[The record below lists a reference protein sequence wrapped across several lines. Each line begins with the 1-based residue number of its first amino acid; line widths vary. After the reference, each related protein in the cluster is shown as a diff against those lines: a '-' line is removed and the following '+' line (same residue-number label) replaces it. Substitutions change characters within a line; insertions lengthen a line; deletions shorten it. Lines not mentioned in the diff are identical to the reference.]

1 MPNAM
6 TFDALCHALTRAV
19 PDVPPGPVALLF
31 DEDRVALTET
41 LDHLLARGFAK
52 VVLVSAAPPALT
64 EAQSERT
71 LVLEADRVQSDLVF
85 ALINHAIAAMPGRWL
100 HYCYNAEFLHYPF
113 CETRS
118 IGELVAFHMEERRE
132 AMMTYVIDLYAGD
145 LEAAPNGVDLAAPC
159 LDRSGYYAL
168 DRLNAHGT
176 RLDRQWDYFG
186 GLRWRY
192 EEHIPEARRRIDRIG
207 LFRAQA
213 GLEILDGHV
222 TNMPE
227 LNTVACEWHHS
238 LTAAIA
244 SFRVAKALKANPG
257 SRDAIPTFRW
267 HNSVEFD
274 WSSKQLMD
282 LGLMEPGQW
291 F

>member
-1 MPNAM
+1 MPFTM

-19 PDVPPGPVALLF
+19 PDVPQGPVALLF
-31 DEDRVALTET
+31 DEDRVAVLET
-41 LDHLLARGFAK
+41 LDHLLACGFAK
-52 VVLVSAAPPALT
+52 VMLVSAAPPELSD
-64 EAQSERT
+64 AQAERT
-71 LVLEADRVQSDLVF
+71 LVLQADRVQSDLVF

-118 IGELVAFHMEERRE
+118 IGELTAFHSEERRE
-132 AMMTYVIDLYAGD
+132 AMMTYVVDLYAGD
-145 LEAAPNGVDLAAPC
+145 LKVAPNGVDLAKPC

-168 DRLNAHGT
+168 DRSDAQGT
-176 RLDRQWDYFG
+176 RLDRQWDYYG

-207 LFRAQA
+207 IFRAQP
-213 GLEILDGHV
+213 GLVILEGHV
-222 TNMPE
+222 TNIPE
-227 LNTVACEWHHS
+227 CNTVSCEWHHS

-257 SRDAIPTFRW
+257 SRDLIGSFRW
-267 HNSVEFD
+267 RNSVEFK
-274 WSSKQLMD
+274 WSSQQLMD